1 MGSTKSNGKGF
12 SMTSRHPDRSEE
24 GRSPGPLRYK
34 HEASMRTTGS
44 PNPAAYSFG
53 GRNTREGRNENPG
66 PGSYSPE
73 KPLGTF
79 EFVSGRRNPIGTKLG
94 LKHEHLV
101 AKSGRNPGPGSYDP
115 VSTDLF
121 KQKAPAYSVTPK
133 TYTWYPCEAT
143 LMQGNATEL
152 RIRLRHKDSITAL
165 SIHSLSIYYS
175 QTNTLVNTY

>member
-1 MGSTKSNGKGF
+1 MGGHGMKYINPVVYIFWFFYFSFVLFHFVYFKIGGNMGSTKSNGKGF

-133 TYTWYPCEAT
+133 TYT
-143 LMQGNATEL
+143 
-152 RIRLRHKDSITAL
+152 
-165 SIHSLSIYYS
+165 
-175 QTNTLVNTY
+175 